1 MLTRYVCCLAFFQ
14 DPCSFF
20 VNILHS
26 FPLHLVV
33 TQTRLLTLPPQCHTH
48 PKVKDGPKRRRE
60 TQAGRARAVSS
71 ASASSSSHPVKQEST
86 PSNIVSHRHS
96 TPTPIPGGSTLHK
109 FGMPVLTPTSTPSLS
124 TTSYGS
130 STSYPTPAAATPSM
144 YPPQTPTTTTS
155 LHALQTP
162 TAAAFPE
169 LRYDSATAKD
179 EVIMGMFPTPIQGF
193 TNFSTPYSAAS
204 PLSVAHQVSEPELVG
219 IRATAASLNSIASM
233 I

>member
-1 MLTRYVCCLAFFQ
+1 MLVDGCTRMIRL
-14 DPCSFF
+14 
-20 VNILHS
+20 
-26 FPLHLVV
+26 LVRKV
-33 TQTRLLTLPPQCHTH
+33 TQTRLLTIPPQCHTH

-71 ASASSSSHPVKQEST
+71 ASASSSSHPVKQELT
-86 PSNIVSHRHS
+86 PVNTASHRHS
-96 TPTPIPGGSTLHK
+96 TPTPIPGSSALHT
-109 FGMPVLTPTSTPSLS
+109 FGMPVSTPTATPSLS

-130 STSYPTPAAATPSM
+130 STSYPTPSAGTPSM

-155 LHALQTP
+155 LHALHTP

-169 LRYDSATAKD
+169 LRYDSATTK
-179 EVIMGMFPTPIQGF
+179 EESVMGLFPNPLQGF
-193 TNFSTPYSAAS
+193 PNFSTPYSAPPQMS
-204 PLSVAHQVSEPELVG
+204 LAHQVSEPELVG